1 MLVSAD
7 IGVWAIFIII
17 SVVAQIVKARKK
29 AANQEPKQPSSE
41 RSDQAPAR
49 PDEELRQFLE
59 KLAGGRPQRT
69 APAEVNIPPEVV
81 RARRP
86 PAPPQLPTQPK
97 RQRTQAPQTI
107 PTVSARPTA
116 TPPTVRV
123 TPAVALEPVVT
134 TDATALRILLR
145 KELQQ
150 ADATRKAMVLHE
162 ILGPPIG
169 LRARERR
176 G

>member
-29 AANQEPKQPSSE
+29 AANREPEQTSPT
-41 RSDQAPAR
+41 RADQAPAK
-49 PDEELRQFLE
+49 PDEDLRQFLE
-59 KLAGGRPQRT
+59 KLAGGRPQRS
-69 APAEVNIPPEVV
+69 APAEVNIPPQVV
-81 RARRP
+81 AARRR

-97 RQRTQAPQTI
+97 RQRTQAPQSKPSVSAT
-107 PTVSARPTA
+107 PTVARPV
-116 TPPTVRV
+116 TVV
-123 TPAVALEPVVT
+123 KQPDTPAS
-134 TDATALRILLR
+134 ALRDLIREELR
-145 KELQQ
+145 Q